1 MLDQT
6 AGLPAGP
13 TLRNRRRSLLLI
25 VLAALQIVFLLGVAA
40 SSYVVL
46 GYGQEIRIQT
56 IPLDPRDPLYGDHV
70 NLKFSISELP
80 ASLWKESGELP
91 NRGKVVYVLMK
102 RKTGDSSSVYDAV
115 AAYAHKPSVAQDE
128 VVIKGRM
135 RYSYNNKFI
144 HVEYGLEKFYV
155 PENTGKQLEEQ
166 ARKGNMLARVKLASW
181 GRSVLEGLEP
191 GK

>member
-25 VLAALQIVFLLGVAA
+25 VLAALQIVFLLGIAA
-40 SSYVVL
+40 SSYAVL
-46 GYGQEIRIQT
+46 WYGQEIRIQT

-80 ASLWKESGELP
+80 TSLWKESGEMP
-91 NRGKVVYVLMK
+91 KGGTVVYVLMK
-102 RKTGDSSSVYDAV
+102 RKASDSSGVYDAV
-115 AAYAHKPSVAQDE
+115 AAYAHKPSAAGDE

-135 RYSYNNKFI
+135 SFSYDKKFI
-144 HVEYGLEKFYV
+144 VEYGLEKFYV

-166 ARKGNMLARVKLASW
+166 ARQGNILARVKVASW

>member
-13 TLRNRRRSLLLI
+13 TMRNRRRSLVLI

-40 SSYVVL
+40 SSYAVL

-91 NRGKVVYVLMK
+91 KRGKVVYVLMK
-102 RKTGDSSSVYDAV
+102 RNAAGSSGVYDAV
-115 AAYAHKPSVAQDE
+115 AAYAHKPSAAQDE

-135 RYSYNNKFI
+135 SYSYDNKFM
-144 HVEYGLEKFYV
+144 VEYGLEKFYV
-155 PENTGKQLEEQ
+155 PQNTGKQLEEQ
-166 ARKGNMLARVKLASW
+166 ARKGNMLARVKVASW